1 MYALLALINLL
12 TIKAAGSHRVARGIA
27 YIPGDHH
34 KLDVYAPVAGNG
46 PWPVIYFLYGGAWK
60 MGNRAY
66 YEFVARA
73 LAAEGFVVVVPDYRA
88 LPDVEYPVF
97 IEDCAEGLRWVL
109 REIASYGG
117 DAGRLALM
125 GHSAGAYNAVML
137 ALDPRYGAMGSVRA
151 VVGLSGP
158 FDFFPF
164 AVPITLR
171 TFGAADDPR
180 STQPIPLVTP
190 NAPPMFLGHGSRDTL
205 VGAHNTINLA
215 AALRQAGVPVVE
227 RHYET
232 LDHPGT
238 LLALGG
244 PAKRKAPVLSEVATF
259 LKQTLVR

>member
-1 MYALLALINLL
+1 MYTLLALINLL
-12 TIKAAGSHRVARGIA
+12 TIKAAGSRRVARGIA
-27 YIPGDHH
+27 YASGAHH
-34 KLDVYAPVAGNG
+34 KLDVYVPTAGNG

-60 MGNRAY
+60 MGNRGY

-97 IEDCAEGLRWVL
+97 IEDCADGLRWVL
-109 REIASYGG
+109 SEIASYGG
-117 DAGRLALM
+117 DESHLALM

-137 ALDPRYGAMGSVRA
+137 ALDQRYRVMAFVRA
-151 VVGLSGP
+151 VVALSGP

-180 STQPIPLVTP
+180 STQPIPLVTRD
-190 NAPPMFLGHGSRDTL
+190 APPMFLGHGSRDTL

-215 AALRQAGVPVVE
+215 AVLRRAEVNVVE

-232 LDHPGT
+232 LDHPGP

-244 PAKRKAPVLSEVATF
+244 PTKRKAPVLAEVAAF
-259 LKQTLVR
+259 LRQTLGR

>member
-12 TIKAAGSHRVARGIA
+12 TIKAAGSRRVARGIA
-27 YIPGDHH
+27 YVSGDHH
-34 KLDVYAPVAGNG
+34 KLDVYSPVAGSG
-46 PWPVIYFLYGGAWK
+46 PWPVIYFLYGGAWR

-66 YEFVARA
+66 YAFVARA
-73 LAAEGFVVVVPDYRA
+73 LAAEGFVVVVADYRA

-109 REIASYGG
+109 RHISRYGG
-117 DAGRLALM
+117 DAERLALM

-137 ALDPRYGAMGSVRA
+137 ALDPRYGVMARVRA
-151 VVGLSGP
+151 LVGLSGP
-158 FDFFPF
+158 FDFLPF

-171 TFGAADDPR
+171 TFGAADDPKG
-180 STQPIPLVTP
+180 TQPIALVTHH
-190 NAPPMFLGHGSRDTL
+190 APPMFLGHGSRDTL

-215 AALRQAGVPVVE
+215 AALRRAEVNVTE

-244 PAKRKAPVLSEVATF
+244 PTKHKAPVLAEVTAF
-259 LKQTLVR
+259 LKQVLAR